1 MKKKHSRPW
10 RNLRDVSGS
19 FTLIELLVVIAVI
32 AILAALL
39 LPALSQAREKGR
51 TISCA
56 GNIKQIGL
64 LHLLYA
70 GDYQDNLPNPYDSY
84 ISDPTREE
92 WYYQMYLSEA
102 YLGKSNTKLNS
113 CPSFLPV
120 KLQVLNGAAWVGT
133 TYGVNELAIRGISSG
148 WFIVNKRK
156 LSAFKAPSRGSML
169 VENYGHSTWSSR
181 TIALVNLP
189 ANDNTTNPNFI
200 HNASANAVFF
210 DGHGETRLKKTVPC
224 YESYPSVSVA
234 LRGNTWFV
242 RAEAPNPG
250 GASYTINGL

>member
-92 WYYQMYLSEA
+92 WYYQMYLSVHPSA
-102 YLGKSNTKLNS
+102 DSCIRLLRCPLHNRNS
-113 CPSFLPV
+113 CAEHRPVLWNVPERLPD
-120 KLQVLNGAAWVGT
+120 QD
-133 TYGVNELAIRGISSG
+133 
-148 WFIVNKRK
+148 
-156 LSAFKAPSRGSML
+156 
-169 VENYGHSTWSSR
+169 
-181 TIALVNLP
+181 LP
-189 ANDNTTNPNFI
+189 CP
-200 HNASANAVFF
+200 
-210 DGHGETRLKKTVPC
+210 
-224 YESYPSVSVA
+224 
-234 LRGNTWFV
+234 
-242 RAEAPNPG
+242 RA
-250 GASYTINGL
+250 